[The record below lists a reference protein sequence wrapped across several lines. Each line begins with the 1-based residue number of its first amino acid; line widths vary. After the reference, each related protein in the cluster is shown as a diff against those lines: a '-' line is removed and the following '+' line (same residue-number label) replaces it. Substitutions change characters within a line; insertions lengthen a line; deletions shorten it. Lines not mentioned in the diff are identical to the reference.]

1 MYRKADPTLSGGY
14 CFVKTGF
21 QRRYI
26 STDITRRRKKRPKKR
41 GANAESIKTHDLI
54 GQDGKDKGIKNEKMK
69 KKRLP
74 IWNRNKPTGNQSTE

>member
-1 MYRKADPTLSGGY
+1 LLKRD
-14 CFVKTGF
+14 F
-21 QRRYI
+21 RE
-26 STDITRRRKKRPKKR
+26 DIYPLTSHVEEKKDQKKR